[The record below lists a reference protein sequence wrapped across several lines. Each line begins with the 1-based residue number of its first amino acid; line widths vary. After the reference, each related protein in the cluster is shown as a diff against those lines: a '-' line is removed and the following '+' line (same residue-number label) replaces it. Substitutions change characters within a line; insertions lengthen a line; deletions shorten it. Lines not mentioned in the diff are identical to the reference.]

1 MTAQEAREKAE
12 KVVLNKEVL
21 LISDITAKIDKAV
34 EQGKFSISFYEP
46 IPDSVL
52 QHFKDLNY
60 TYKIYSN
67 RDMLSS
73 QTKISW

>member
-12 KVVLNKEVL
+12 KVVLNKKDL
-21 LISDITAKIDKAV
+21 FISDITTKIDKAV
-34 EQGKFSISFYEP
+34 EQGKFSIFLYEV
-46 IPDSVL
+46 IPDNVL
-52 QHFKDLNY
+52 QHFEDLKY
-60 TYKIYSN
+60 TCKVYSN